1 MDVAAFVEKWSASG
15 ASERANKDLFLAELC
30 DVLGVPRPEPAT
42 GDPARDRYVFE
53 KPIPM
58 TQEGGKVTTKRADLS
73 KHGCFLLEAK
83 QAAAVGT
90 KKSGKTQRGT
100 DSWDLAM
107 VDARG
112 QALGYASA
120 LDEPPPF
127 LIVCD
132 IGYVFELY
140 ADFDGTRRWPA
151 FPNAQN
157 RRIYLRD
164 LAKHVDT
171 LRAVFTDPLSL
182 DPSRRAERVTR
193 EVAAQLA
200 ELAKKLEVEK
210 NPPEAV
216 AKFLMRCIFTMFAED
231 VALLPSRLFTEGLE
245 HHWITNPRAFP
256 AAIEGLWTAMNEG
269 TSFSYF
275 GKLLRFN
282 GGLFK
287 QPTGL
292 PLSKESL
299 ALLLEAA
306 RRDWSEVDPAIF
318 GTLLERALNPK
329 ERHKLG
335 AHYTPRAY
343 VERLIRPTIE
353 EPLREEW
360 ENVQTAARKLY
371 QSGKEKD
378 ARAAI
383 RAYHAKL
390 TQTRVLD
397 PACGSGNFLYVT
409 LDLFKRL
416 ESEVLALLNDL
427 GERQELLHAEGIR
440 VSPGQFLGIEVKP
453 WAKEIAELVLWIGY
467 LQWHFRTYGKLTPPP
482 EPVLQDFRNIECR
495 DAVLAW
501 EREELVRDEKGKPV
515 TRWDG
520 ETMKKHPVTGEMV
533 PDEKA
538 TVPEYRYVNPR
549 EAAWPQAG
557 YIIGNPPFLGNW
569 RMRTELGN
577 GYTEALRASYPEV
590 PDSADFVMYWW
601 HHAAA
606 LVRRGAVSRAG
617 LITTTSI
624 TQTRNRRI
632 VQAHLEEENPASLVF
647 AIADHPWTTAKYD
660 QASGGAE
667 VRTAMTVLAP
677 GQQDGLR
684 GRVVREFHAE
694 NGEVRVDLDWCSGR
708 INTDL
713 TIGANVAGVSALR
726 SNLGLSSPGV
736 KLHGAGFLVEP
747 KDLQKLGM
755 GSIRGIERHIRPYR
769 NGNDLAAHSRGLYV
783 LDLDGL
789 TAEQVRAQFPAVYH
803 RIVERVKP
811 ERDHNNERYRREN
824 WWLFGRRNTELRAA
838 LRGLSRYIAT
848 PESARRRYFLF
859 LDGEILPDNMV
870 VAVAVDDAYFL
881 GVLSS
886 RVHVCWAL
894 AAGGR
899 LGIRHD
905 PRYNKTR
912 CFDPFPFPEASPRIR
927 KRIAHLAERLD
938 SHRKQQQAS
947 HPSLTLTKLY
957 KALDVV
963 RAGGTLN
970 ESDKNVWEAGLG
982 ATLLSLHEDLDA
994 AVFEAYGWP
1003 ADLPDEQILEKLV
1016 ALNAERAAE
1025 EARGIIRWLR
1035 PEFQNP
1041 SGAQAATQ
1049 TTIATAEETPDDEEA
1064 PAVEAQ
1070 KAKAWPKKLPEQI
1083 AAVRDRLGT
1092 FRGAFSADDIAAS
1105 FKGAKKADVA
1115 DLLDGLAAV
1124 GVVVSVERG
1133 KRWKVARRRAVS

>member
-58 TQEGGKVTTKRADLS
+58 TQEGGKVTTKRADLY

-83 QAAAVGT
+83 QAAAAGA

-112 QALGYASA
+112 QALGYVSA

-164 LAKHVDT
+164 LAKHIDT

-200 ELAKKLEVEK
+200 ELAKKLEAEK

-245 HHWITNPRAFP
+245 HHWITNPRSFP
-256 AAIEGLWTAMNEG
+256 SAIEGLWSAMNEG

-292 PLSKESL
+292 SLSKESL

-378 ARAAI
+378 AREAV

-409 LDLFKRL
+409 LDLFKQI
-416 ESEVLALLNDL
+416 ESEVLALLHDL

-440 VSPGQFLGIEVKP
+440 VTPGQFLGIEVKP

-467 LQWHFRTYGKLTPPP
+467 LQWHFRTYGRLTPPP

-495 DAVLAW
+495 DAVLVW
-501 EREELVRDEKGKPV
+501 DREELVRDEKGKPV

-538 TVPEYRYVNPR
+538 TVPVFRYVSPR
-549 EAAWPQAG
+549 QAEWPPADF
-557 YIIGNPPFLGNW
+557 IVGNPPFLGKL
-569 RMRTELGN
+569 RIVSHLGS
-577 GYTEALRASYPEV
+577 GYADALRDSYRGAV
-590 PDSADFVMYWW
+590 PDSGDFVMYWW
-601 HHAAA
+601 HLAARYVA
-606 LVRRGAVSRAG
+606 SGKSRRFGFV
-617 LITTTSI
+617 TTNSI
-624 TQTRNRRI
+624 TQIFNRRVVSSALDGEPPI
-632 VQAHLEEENPASLVF
+632 HLTF
-647 AIADHPWTTAKYD
+647 AIPDHPWVDTENG
-660 QASGGAE
+660 AS
-667 VRTAMTVLAP
+667 VRIAMTVGAP
-677 GQQDGLR
+677 GHGEGVLAVVVKEGEDAGHDGAVPVTVEPRQGIIHDNLA
-684 GRVVREFHAE
+684 V
-694 NGEVRVDLDWCSGR
+694 
-708 INTDL
+708 
-713 TIGANVAGVSALR
+713 GANVSAARPLQANSNLTSAGVM
-726 SNLGLSSPGV
+726 LGGRGFVLLSDDTVEGPPIVV
-736 KLHGAGFLVEP
+736 KP
-747 KDLQKLGM
+747 
-755 GSIRGIERHIRPYR
+755 IR
-769 NGNDLAAHSRGLYV
+769 NGNDVLQRSRTARVIDFYGYSVDGARTIAAQAFQRV
-783 LDLDGL
+783 LD
-789 TAEQVRAQFPAVYH
+789 
-803 RIVERVKP
+803 RVKP
-811 ERDHNNERYRREN
+811 ERETNPRKSRRER
-824 WWLFGRRNTELRAA
+824 WWLFSEPMPHLRRIIAGLPRYIGTPETSKHRVFVFVEGSVLPEHPLLAI
-838 LRGLSRYIAT
+838 GLS
-848 PESARRRYFLF
+848 
-859 LDGEILPDNMV
+859 
-870 VAVAVDDAYFL
+870 DAASL

-886 RVHVCWAL
+886 RIHVTWSVS
-894 AAGGR
+894 AGGR
-899 LGIRHD
+899 LGVGND
-905 PRYNKTR
+905 PRYNKTK
-912 CFDPFPFPEASPRIR
+912 CFEPFPFPVVEPGQRERIGKLGEQLDAHR
-927 KRIAHLAERLD
+927 KKQQAAHGELTITGMYNVLEKLRRGERLTD
-938 SHRKQQQAS
+938 KELVIHEKGLVSVLKQI
-947 HPSLTLTKLY
+947 H
-957 KALDVV
+957 D
-963 RAGGTLN
+963 
-970 ESDKNVWEAGLG
+970 
-982 ATLLSLHEDLDA
+982 DLDA

-1003 ADLPDEQILEKLV
+1003 SDLTAEQILEKLV
-1016 ALNAERAAE
+1016 ALNAERVAE
-1025 EARGIIRWLR
+1025 EARGIVRWLR

-1041 SGAQAATQ
+1041 TGAQAATQ
-1049 TTIATAEETPDDEEA
+1049 TTIATVEEAPDDEEA
-1064 PAVEAQ
+1064 PAAEAP
-1070 KAKAWPKKLPEQI
+1070 KAKLWPKKLPEQI

-1092 FRGAFSADDIAAS
+1092 LRGAFTADDVAAG
-1105 FKGAKKADVA
+1105 FKGAKRVDVA

-1133 KRWKVARRRAVS
+1133 ERWKIARRRAAS